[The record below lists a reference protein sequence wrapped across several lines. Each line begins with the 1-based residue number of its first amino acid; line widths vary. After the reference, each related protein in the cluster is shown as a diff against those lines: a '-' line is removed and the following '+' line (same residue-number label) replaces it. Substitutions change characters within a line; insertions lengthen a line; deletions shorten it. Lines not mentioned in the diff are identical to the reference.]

1 MAETILI
8 TEVGETTQSKPEEMQ
23 RRPQQ
28 ERQGRLSRVP
38 SYQESS
44 INVSE
49 GERQGSIY
57 AGVALML
64 TGFIRRGFSGVLLGG
79 LGALLLE
86 RGITGHCSMYENM
99 GVSSAGKSTSKKFG
113 QKVERNISI
122 NRPREEVFA
131 FWRDFRNL
139 PRFME
144 HVERVDILDD
154 QRSHWAVKSP
164 AGGTVEWDARI
175 INERPNELIA
185 WESLPGAEVD
195 SSGSVWF
202 TPAPDGKGTQI
213 KVSFQYNPP
222 GGMLGKAGAWLLG
235 EAPEQQVEQDLA
247 RLKNVLEGRET
258 TTAGSTGGMATSGA
272 TGTVQT
278 VTQRPGR

>member
-1 MAETILI
+1 MHR
-8 TEVGETTQSKPEEMQ
+8 QPS
-23 RRPQQ
+23 Q
-28 ERQGRLSRVP
+28 ERRGRLSRTP
-38 SYQESS
+38 SHQGSL

-57 AGVALML
+57 AGIALML
-64 TGFIRRGFSGVLLGG
+64 LGFIRRGFSGVLLGG
-79 LGALLLE
+79 LGSLLLE

-99 GVSSAGKSTSKKFG
+99 GVSSAGGKSAAPRFG

-122 NRPREEVFA
+122 NRPREQVFA

-154 QRSHWAVKSP
+154 QRSHWVVKAP
-164 AGGTVEWDARI
+164 GGGTVEWDARI
-175 INERPNELIA
+175 INEHPNEMIA
-185 WESLPGAEVD
+185 WESLPGAEVEN
-195 SSGSVWF
+195 SGSVWF
-202 TPAPDGKGTQI
+202 TPAPDGRGTQI

-222 GGMLGKAGAWLLG
+222 GGMLGKVGAWLFG
-235 EAPEQQVEQDLA
+235 ESPEQQIEQDLA

-258 TTAGSTGGMATSGA
+258 AGAGA
-272 TGTVQT
+272 GVQT
-278 VTQRPGR
+278 VTQRSGR